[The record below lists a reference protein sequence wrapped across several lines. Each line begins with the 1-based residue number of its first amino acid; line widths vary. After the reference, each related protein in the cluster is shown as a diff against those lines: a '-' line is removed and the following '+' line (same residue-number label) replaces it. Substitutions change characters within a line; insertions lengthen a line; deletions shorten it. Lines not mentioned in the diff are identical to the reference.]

1 MPSHCPTSEETPTMM
16 SKIKN
21 GDSKE
26 MFYKLI
32 NKMSKTMSKFILK
45 NHIRNDF
52 TIILKILK
60 ICEFFLH
67 I

>member
-45 NHIRNDF
+45 NHS
-52 TIILKILK
+52 
-60 ICEFFLH
+60 
-67 I
+67 